1 MQEKVRKT
9 VNNHKRQI
17 FYAQKV
23 LQILTLNSQL
33 YSLKITLT
41 MEAKLKSKSIKKN
54 YIISETKQ

>member
-41 MEAKLKSKSIKKN
+41 MEAKLKSKSIKEN

>member
-1 MQEKVRKT
+1 MQEEVRKT

-41 MEAKLKSKSIKKN
+41 MEAKLKSKSIKEN